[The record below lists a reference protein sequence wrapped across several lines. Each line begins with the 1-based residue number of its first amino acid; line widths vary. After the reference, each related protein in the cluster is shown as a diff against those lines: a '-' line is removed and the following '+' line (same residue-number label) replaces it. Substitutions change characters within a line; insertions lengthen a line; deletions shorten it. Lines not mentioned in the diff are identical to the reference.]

1 LTDRSVFG
9 VAGLVLVLAG
19 GASAYLSGPVQA
31 SAARHPQDAVSNT
44 AGRASATPG
53 SAQSYQPLLIKY
65 CVNCH
70 DDRRKTAD
78 LSLQHVD
85 LGDVV
90 RDAPVLEKVVRKL
103 RSRAMPPAGMPRPDE
118 QTYDALTR
126 ALETELDHG
135 WATNPNPGRPAA
147 LHRLNR
153 AEYRNAVRDLMAL
166 DVDVSALLPPDAASY
181 GFDNIG
187 DVLGLSP
194 VLLERYLTAARK
206 ISRLAVGDVAAGPGT
221 ETYRVPSDL
230 DQDDHIEGLPWGTR
244 GGLLVRHYF
253 PLDAE
258 YVVKMRLS
266 RESVV
271 DVISGLAEPHDIEVS
286 LDGGRVEVLTVG
298 AELAKGKTGKV
309 PGKDSLLG
317 DEYLRTADERLQL
330 KFRATAGMHALG
342 VAFVKHTSAELETI
356 REPFLR
362 AAPENGD
369 SHGQPYLSSVTVAGP
384 FDATGPGDTPSRTA
398 IFECHPR
405 AAREEAG
412 CAQRILSTLARRA
425 FRRPAAPSEAQ
436 SLVAFYNQGRRTGS
450 FEAGIQLA
458 LTRLLVS
465 PSFLFRVE
473 TDPANIAPAT
483 AYRISDLELASRLS
497 FFLWSSIPD
506 DQLLKLAEERRLS
519 DPAVLEQQ
527 VRRMLDDPK
536 SAAFVS
542 NFAGQWLYLRNVQSA
557 LPDRRLFPDFNEN
570 LRRAF
575 RHETELFFDSI
586 LREDRSVLD
595 FLAADYTFVNERLAR
610 HYGIPNVYGDRFR
623 RVKLDEGIRGGVLA
637 QGSILTL
644 RSYPNRTS
652 PVLRGVWILENILG
666 APPPPPPP
674 NVPDLKD
681 KSADGR
687 LLSMR
692 EQMGQH
698 RANPACGVCHA
709 RMDPIGL
716 AMENFDAVGQWR
728 TRSESLAP
736 IDASGGLPDGT
747 SVAGFEDLRAA
758 LLQHSREFVLTLSEK
773 MMIYAL
779 GRGVEYYDAPA
790 IRRIANDAA
799 ANGNRFSAIIL
810 GVVKSVPFQMR
821 RSADPGEPVAA
832 VGAAANR

>member
-1 LTDRSVFG
+1 LTERSVFG
-9 VAGLVLVLAG
+9 VAGLVLALAG
-19 GASAYLSGPVQA
+19 AWSAYTPRPVQA
-31 SAARHPQDAVSNT
+31 AAPQTATSNAT
-44 AGRASATPG
+44 AAGNAA
-53 SAQSYQPLLIKY
+53 SYQPILTKY
-65 CVNCH
+65 CVSCH

-78 LSLQHVD
+78 LSLQNID
-85 LGDVV
+85 LNDT
-90 RDAPVLEKVVRKL
+90 AAHAAILEKVVKKL
-103 RSRAMPPAGMPRPDE
+103 RSRAMPPAGLPRPDE
-118 QTYDALTR
+118 NTYTGMTA
-126 ALETELDHG
+126 ALETELDRA
-135 WATNPNPGRPAA
+135 WAANPNPGRPAA

-153 AEYRNAVRDLMAL
+153 AEYRNAVRDLVAV

-194 VLLERYLTAARK
+194 VLLERYLGAARK
-206 ISRLAVGDVAAGPGT
+206 ISRLAVGDMTIGPST
-221 ETYRVPSDL
+221 DTYRVPSDL

-244 GGLLVRHYF
+244 GGILIAHYF

-258 YVVKMRLS
+258 YVLKIRLA

-271 DVISGLAEPHDIEVS
+271 DVVSGLTEPHQIEVS
-286 LDGGRVEVLTVG
+286 LDGGRVEALTVG
-298 AELAKGKTGKV
+298 AELAKGKGGKV
-309 PGKDSLLG
+309 AGKDSLLG
-317 DEYLRTADERLQL
+317 DAYLRTADERLQL
-330 KFRATAGMHALG
+330 KFPAPAGQHTIG
-342 VAFVKHTSAELETI
+342 VAFVKHTSAELETV
-356 REPFLR
+356 REPFRR

-369 SHGQPYLSSVTVAGP
+369 SHGQPYLSSVTLAGP
-384 FDATGPGDTPSRTA
+384 FDASGPGDTPSRTA
-398 IFECHPR
+398 IFTCYPR
-405 AAREEAG
+405 APREEDG
-412 CAQRILSTLARRA
+412 CAQRIVSALARRA
-425 FRRPAAPSEAQ
+425 FRRAPTAAEVQA
-436 SLVAFYNQGRRTGS
+436 LLGFYKQGRRGGS
-450 FEAGIQLA
+450 FESGLGLA

-465 PSFLFRVE
+465 PSFLFRIE
-473 TDPANIAPAT
+473 TDPAGVAPAT
-483 AYRISDLELASRLS
+483 AYRISDVELASRLS

-506 DQLLKLAEERRLS
+506 EELLKVADERRLS
-519 DPAVLEQQ
+519 DPAMLDQQ
-527 VRRMLDDPK
+527 VRRMLADPR
-536 SAAFVS
+536 SAAFVN
-542 NFAGQWLYLRNVQSA
+542 NFAGQWLYLRNVQSS

-575 RHETELFFDSI
+575 RRETELFFESI

-595 FLAADYTFVNERLAR
+595 FLDADYTFVNERLAR

-623 RVKLDEGIRGGVLA
+623 RVTLDGGVRGGLLA

-652 PVLRGVWILENILG
+652 PVLRGVWILENLLG

-692 EQMGQH
+692 EQMAQH

-709 RMDPIGL
+709 RMDPLGL

-728 TRSESLAP
+728 TIGESRQP

-747 SVAGFEDLRAA
+747 KVAGFEELRQA
-758 LLQHSREFVLTLSEK
+758 LLQHSREFVLTLTEK

-779 GRGVEYYDAPA
+779 GRGVESYDAPA
-790 IRRIANDAA
+790 IRRIANDAT
-799 ANGNRFSAIIL
+799 ANGYRFSTIIL
-810 GVVKSVPFQMR
+810 GVAKSVPFQMR
-821 RSADPGEPVAA
+821 RSADPGEPAVA